1 LLSSFSHFDVA
12 RVSQNQCEAD
22 SRMLFTL
29 AFASVRSDASTKAPS
44 AAGPDAPVR
53 FQRSGGNQCCKNKA
67 GLPEGTP
74 DWDNTFIFIVAHSDR
89 EEAKKNWDAMIAD
102 PEFQGMIKSEQTTK
116 LVDRI
121 DRTYMRPTDFSPM
134 K

>member
-1 LLSSFSHFDVA
+1 MLRFAFNGVA
-12 RVSQNQCEAD
+12 ETNA
-22 SRMLFTL
+22 
-29 AFASVRSDASTKAPS
+29 VRI
-44 AAGPDAPVR
+44 
-53 FQRSGGNQCCKNKA
+53 KA

-74 DWDNTFIFIVAHSDR
+74 DWDNTFIFIVGHSDR
-89 EEAKKNWDAMIAD
+89 EEAKKNRDAMIAD